1 MRERERKTIEW
12 QVASATN
19 APVVPIHL
27 AQARRARRPTL
38 CAHKPPS
45 IPEGEPTETAD
56 SFDED
61 ESSFGCG
68 GRLTAELCFSRPANS
83 RAEPSCPP
91 AFLPLSLF
99 LVIVRPSCIRF
110 IRDTTPTTSHR
121 RGDVAATRRSH
132 SRAKNFEKRKLE
144 MVRPEV
150 DRG

>member
-1 MRERERKTIEW
+1 MRERERRRENIEW

-38 CAHKPPS
+38 CAPKPPL

-83 RAEPSCPP
+83 RAEPSCPLT
-91 AFLPLSLF
+91 FLSLSLF

-110 IRDTTPTTSHR
+110 IRDTTRTTSHR
-121 RGDVAATRRSH
+121 RDVVATGRFVAIA
-132 SRAKNFEKRKLE
+132 RAKKFEK
-144 MVRPEV
+144 
-150 DRG
+150 